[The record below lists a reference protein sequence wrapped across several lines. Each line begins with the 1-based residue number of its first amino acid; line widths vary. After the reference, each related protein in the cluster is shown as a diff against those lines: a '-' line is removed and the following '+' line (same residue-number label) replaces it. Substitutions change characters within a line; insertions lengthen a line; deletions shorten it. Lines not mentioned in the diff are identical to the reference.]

1 MQAVDWVAG
10 DCAKMHTSKAEA
22 SRRPAISVCKANLAC
37 GEAEDLGQN
46 DTLQQLAEA
55 AKQRGNVLFQQAQFQ
70 QAISLYSVS
79 RFILPLSP
87 WRTVFIQIM

>member
-55 AKQRGNVLFQQAQFQ
+55 AKQRGKRAVSASTVSTSHF
-70 QAISLYSVS
+70 AILCE
-79 RFILPLSP
+79 
-87 WRTVFIQIM
+87 